1 MQIEVGVAWAMAVML
16 LSLRIGPV
24 FVLAP
29 PFSQTRVPVRVRVCL
44 VLALSACL
52 AQHVPASVYGNEGAL
67 LLSAASELLL
77 GLTIA
82 FAFQAA
88 FASLSFAGRVL
99 DVQAGYGLAMII
111 DPGSR
116 SQSPMFGTILVLVAG
131 LIFFAANGQIDL
143 LRLLAALVDLLP
155 VGQAQLLDN
164 PHAFI
169 SYFSMVMGMGLTA
182 VAAVI
187 ITLFLIDLSIAF
199 LSRALPQMNALML
212 GLQVKTIVTLVVMAA
227 SAGLLGPATM
237 RLISAALEFIP
248 SQI

>member
-1 MQIEVGVAWAMAVML
+1 MRIEVGAGWAMAVML

-29 PFSQTRVPVRVRVCL
+29 PFSQIRVPARVRVCL

-52 AQHVPASVYGNEGAL
+52 AQRVPASVYNDGGAL
-67 LLSAASELLL
+67 MLSTLSELLL

-82 FAFQAA
+82 FALQAA

-99 DVQAGYGLAMII
+99 DVQAGYGLAMVI

-116 SQSPMFGTILVLVAG
+116 SQSPMFGTILILVAS
-131 LIFFAANGQIDL
+131 LIFFAANGQNEL
-143 LRLLAALVDLLP
+143 LRLVATLVNVLP
-155 VGQAQLLDN
+155 IGQAQLFGN
-164 PHAFI
+164 PQALVG
-169 SYFSMVMGMGLTA
+169 YFSMVMGLGLTA

-187 ITLFLIDLSIAF
+187 ATLFLIDLSIAF

-212 GLQVKTIVTLVVMAA
+212 GLQVKTIVTLVVMAL

-237 RLISAALEFIP
+237 RLMSTALGFIP